1 MSKWKIMS
9 ILGFELTG
17 LVVIAIF
24 LGRALDAQFATSGI
38 FTGSLVIFAFFGWIF
53 HMVKLLKPK

>member
-1 MSKWKIMS
+1 MS